1 MGIIRRCV
9 ANSKEIE
16 MNRKILFAVSVFS
29 LSLFLMASHTM
40 AQEKT
45 DNLFTLG
52 EIVVEDTS
60 GVQDIAISNTITAQE
75 IESMGAA
82 NAAEALQYVPGVNVV
97 RTAKG
102 ELNINI
108 QGFEQKNI
116 LVLID
121 GVPYYETKNGPLDLQ
136 QIPASIIG
144 KIEVTKGASSV
155 LYGPNALGGVVN
167 IITRKGIKGIA
178 GSVSAEGG
186 LGGYHRGT
194 ATLNYGAE
202 NGFSILGTVD
212 YRKRDTLN
220 FSDDYEPRKTDIR
233 YKGPSDGRPIPR
245 VVDAGDKKNNSD
257 LESLN
262 LWTRLGF
269 APTEKLEMYASLYRF
284 DMERGRPFSDVH
296 NMVNFPKKY
305 SSFGR
310 YDEYVDTGADVGG
323 KISLNDWW
331 DLRAMAFY
339 HSHQDEYTSYVS
351 ENLAQKISTC
361 TWDDDSYGFS
371 LFSDTNLNRFGELS
385 VSAQY
390 REDKHTQKPDVNDPW
405 EDSESSTLTF
415 AAEDTLSFGQFT
427 TVLGLAYH
435 NFDAKKIAGLDG
447 YTNGELDP
455 MAGVTW
461 TAKNGVQIFGSIA
474 QKTRFPTFG
483 DMEEKGKMYILD
495 PEKNINYSL
504 GTKYCFFDK
513 AHVALSGFYNDITDR
528 IEKDTNKVP
537 WNIDEAQIYGIELET
552 NTDITDR
559 ISMGLNYVYT
569 HARNE
574 SADRDSDYLADVP
587 EDTFFAS
594 LGYMIPKIET
604 RFIVRGTYKG
614 GVIYNADAADGDE
627 KEYIAVV
634 DLSLIKKWDSGLS
647 LGGHIYNLF
656 DQDYYDGKGMACN
669 GFDCKMVV
677 QYDF

>member
-29 LSLFLMASHTM
+29 LSLFLMTSYTV

-45 DNLFTLG
+45 DNIFTLG

-82 NAAEALQYVPGVNVV
+82 NAAEALQHVPGVNVV

-108 QGFEQKNI
+108 QGFQQKNI

-167 IITRKGIKGIA
+167 IITRKGVQGIA

-212 YRKRDTLN
+212 YHKRDSLS
-220 FSDDYEPRKTDIR
+220 FSDDYEPRETSIR
-233 YKGPSDGRPIPR
+233 YKGPSDGRPRTR

-269 APTEKLEMYASLYRF
+269 APTEQLEMYASLYHF

-296 NMVNFPKKY
+296 NMVFNFDDGY

-323 KISLNDWW
+323 RVSLNDWW

-351 ENLAQKISTC
+351 ENLAEKITTC

-371 LFSDTNLNRFGELS
+371 IFSDTNLDQFGELS
-385 VSAQY
+385 VSVQY
-390 REDKHTQKPDVNDPW
+390 REDKHKQRDEIGYPW
-405 EDSESSTLTF
+405 EESESSTLTF

-435 NFDAKKIAGLDG
+435 DFDAKKIADLDG
-447 YTNGELDP
+447 YTNGEFDP

-461 TAKNGVQIFGSIA
+461 TAENGVQIFGSIA
-474 QKTRFPTFG
+474 KKTRFPTFG
-483 DMEEKGKMYILD
+483 DMEEGGKMYKLD
-495 PEKNINYSL
+495 PEKNINYTL
-504 GTKYCFFDK
+504 GAKYLFFDK
-513 AHVALSGFYNDITDR
+513 AQVALSGFYNDITDR

-537 WNIDEAQIYGIELET
+537 WNMDEAKIYGMELET

-559 ISMGLNYVYT
+559 LSMGLSYVYA

-574 SADRDSDYLADVP
+574 SANRTSDYLEDVP
-587 EDTFFAS
+587 EDTFHAS

-614 GVIYNADAADGDE
+614 AVIYNTDDEE
-627 KEYIAVV
+627 KEYFTVV

-669 GFDCKMVV
+669 GFDFKVVV

>member
-1 MGIIRRCV
+1 MTSYTV
-9 ANSKEIE
+9 
-16 MNRKILFAVSVFS
+16 
-29 LSLFLMASHTM
+29 

-45 DNLFTLG
+45 DNIFTLG

-75 IESMGAA
+75 IESMGAI
-82 NAAEALQYVPGVNVV
+82 NAAEALQHVPGVNVV

-108 QGFEQKNI
+108 QGFQQKNI

-167 IITRKGIKGIA
+167 IITRKGIKGTA

-186 LGGYHRGT
+186 LGGYHRGA

-220 FSDDYEPRKTDIR
+220 FSDDYEPRETKIR
-233 YKGPSDGRPIPR
+233 YKGAPDGRPNPR
-245 VVDAGDKKNNSD
+245 IVDDGDKKDNSD

-269 APTEKLEMYASLYRF
+269 APTEQLEMYASLYRF

-296 NMVNFPKKY
+296 NKVFNFDDGF
-305 SSFGR
+305 STFGR

-351 ENLAQKISTC
+351 EDLAQKIATS
-361 TWDDDSYGFS
+361 TWDDDSYGLSF
-371 LFSDTNLNRFGELS
+371 FSDTNLDRFGELS
-385 VSAQY
+385 VSVQY
-390 REDKHTQKPDVNDPW
+390 REDKHKQRPNGDYPW

-435 NFDAKKIAGLDG
+435 DFDAKKIAGLDG
-447 YTNGELDP
+447 YTDDSIDP

-461 TAKNGVQIFGSIA
+461 TSENGVQIFGSIA
-474 QKTRFPTFG
+474 KKTRFPTFS
-483 DMEEKGKMYILD
+483 DMEDSNQIYRLD

-528 IEKDTNKVP
+528 IGEDVDEKPV
-537 WNIDEAQIYGIELET
+537 NIDEAKIYGIELET

-574 SADRDSDYLADVP
+574 SADRESDYLEDVP
-587 EDTFFAS
+587 ENMFHAS

-614 GVIYNADAADGDE
+614 GMIYNTDDEE

-634 DLSLIKKWDSGLS
+634 DLSLIKNWDNGFS

-669 GFDCKMVV
+669 GFDCKVVV

>member
-1 MGIIRRCV
+1 
-9 ANSKEIE
+9 
-16 MNRKILFAVSVFS
+16 MNKKVFFAVSVFS
-29 LSLFLMASHTM
+29 FSLFLMASDTL

-45 DNLFTLG
+45 DNIFTLG
-52 EIVVEDTS
+52 EIVVEDSS
-60 GVQDIAISNTITAQE
+60 GVQDIAISNTITAEE

-82 NAAEALQYVPGVNVV
+82 NAAEALQSVPGVNVV

-108 QGFEQKNI
+108 QGFQQKNI

-167 IITRKGIKGIA
+167 IITRKGVKGIA
-178 GSVSAEGG
+178 GSVSAEAG
-186 LGGYHRGT
+186 LGGYYRGV

-212 YRKRDTLN
+212 YRSRDTLY
-220 FSDDYEPRKTDIR
+220 FSDDYKPRETDID
-233 YKGPSDGRPIPR
+233 YKGAPDGRPNPR
-245 VVDAGDKKNNSD
+245 VVDEGDKKDNSD
-257 LESLN
+257 LDSLN
-262 LWTRLGF
+262 LWTRLGY
-269 APTEKLEMYASLYRF
+269 APTEDVEMYASLYRF
-284 DMERGRPFSDVH
+284 DMERGRPFSDAH
-296 NMVNFPKKY
+296 NKVRNFDGGF
-305 SSFGR
+305 STFGR

-323 KISLNDWW
+323 RVSLNDWW

-339 HSHQDEYTSYVS
+339 HSHQDDYTSYVS
-351 ENLAQKISTC
+351 EDLEEKLSTS

-371 LFSDTNLNRFGELS
+371 LFSDTNLDRFGELS
-385 VSAQY
+385 VSVQY
-390 REDKHTQKPDVNDPW
+390 REDKHKQKKDIDSPW

-435 NFDAKKIAGLDG
+435 DFDAKEIAGLDG
-447 YTNGELDP
+447 YTADSFDP

-461 TAKNGVQIFGSIA
+461 TSENGVQIFGSIA
-474 QKTRFPTFG
+474 KKTRFPTFS
-483 DMEEKGKMYILD
+483 DMEYDDEIYRLD

-504 GTKYCFFDK
+504 GTKYLFFDK
-513 AHVALSGFYNDITDR
+513 AQVALSGFYNDITDR
-528 IEKDTNKVP
+528 IGEDADDKPV
-537 WNIDEAQIYGIELET
+537 NIDEAKIYGIEIET
-552 NTDITDR
+552 DTDITDR

-569 HARNE
+569 HARDE
-574 SADRDSDYLADVP
+574 SADRESDYLADVP
-587 EDTFFAS
+587 EDMFSAS

-614 GVIYNADAADGDE
+614 GMIYNTDDEE
-627 KEYIAVV
+627 KEYFTVV
-634 DLSLIKKWDSGLS
+634 DLSLIKKWDNGLS

-656 DQDYYDGKGMACN
+656 DQNYYEGKGMACN
-669 GFDCKMVV
+669 GFDCKVVV

>member
-1 MGIIRRCV
+1 
-9 ANSKEIE
+9 

-29 LSLFLMASHTM
+29 LSFFLITSYTI
-40 AQEKT
+40 AQEKA
-45 DNLFTLG
+45 DNIFTLG

-60 GVQDIAISNTITAQE
+60 GVQDIAISNTITAEE
-75 IESMGAA
+75 IQSMGAA

-97 RTAKG
+97 RTSKG

-108 QGFEQKNI
+108 QGFQQKDI

-186 LGGYHRGT
+186 LGGYHRGA

-212 YRKRDTLN
+212 YRKRDNLN
-220 FSDDYEPRKTDIR
+220 FSDDYEPRATRIR
-233 YKGPSDGRPIPR
+233 GGGGSAGGRPNPR
-245 VVDAGDKKNNSD
+245 VVDAGDKKDNSD

-262 LWTRLGF
+262 LWTRLGY

-296 NMVNFPKKY
+296 NMVFNDPGGY

-310 YDEYVDTGADVGG
+310 YDEYVDTGADIGG

-339 HSHQDEYTSYVS
+339 HSHQDDYTSYVS
-351 ENLAQKISTC
+351 EDFDEKISTC

-371 LFSDTNLNRFGELS
+371 LFSDTDLDRFGALS

-390 REDKHTQKPDVNDPW
+390 REDKHKQKDDVGYPW

-435 NFDAKKIAGLDG
+435 NFDAKKIADLDG
-447 YTNGELDP
+447 YTVGEFDP

-461 TAKNGVQIFGSIA
+461 TAENGVQIFGSIA
-474 QKTRFPTFG
+474 KKTRFPTFN
-483 DMEEKGKMYILD
+483 DMEDGTEIYRLD

-504 GTKYCFFDK
+504 GTKYLFFDK
-513 AHVALSGFYNDITDR
+513 AQVALSGFYNDMTDR
-528 IEKDTNKVP
+528 IGEDADRKPV
-537 WNIDEAQIYGIELET
+537 NIDEAKIYGIELET

-559 ISMGLNYVYT
+559 LSMGISYVYT

-574 SADRDSDYLADVP
+574 SADRDSDYLEDVP
-587 EDTFFAS
+587 EDMFYAS

-604 RFIVRGTYKG
+604 QFTVRGTYKG
-614 GVIYNADAADGDE
+614 GMIYNTDDE
-627 KEYIAVV
+627 ETEYFTVV
-634 DLSLIKKWDSGLS
+634 DLSLIKNWDSGFS

-669 GFDCKMVV
+669 GFDFKVAV